1 MIGFDDFSNK
11 FTNILILILIVSV
24 IIRLFFLHPTFS
36 DENFYI
42 NVGKTILEG
51 KTPYKDFFFAH
62 PPLQVY
68 TLAILFKVF
77 GISFLV
83 GKSLTL
89 ITSSLCVFL
98 LYLITKELYDER
110 SGFIVAI
117 IFIITPAF
125 LAFSTMCHGMWETTF
140 LILLSTY
147 LLIKNKL
154 KLAGIVFVVAVLFRY
169 LAIVY
174 LPFLIV
180 FLYIRKQKIKNFLI
194 SFFMTSLLSGL
205 LLLYVFGRTYID
217 QTVFYQMFSKVI
229 LNVSETQGMQYWG
242 IGFFFLFLAL
252 ISAFVAYMKKDRI
265 LLLFATIPLIAD
277 IIILLGLRL
286 VYYHYFLISLVFCVI
301 AIDRV
306 LTVSKDWIVRFA
318 ILVILLLSITSNI
331 RTIDYYINPS
341 HAEKFYSTAEYIM
354 NNTSE
359 EDAIFGEPVM
369 TNYVSF
375 VTGRRISSDYPD
387 SYLRHLIFEGEDKI
401 IHNLNEDKPKFFI
414 EMEGYYLSNSYFK
427 DFVLDNYRLEKN
439 IEGAP
444 NYSIY
449 VMK

>member
-11 FTNILILILIVSV
+11 STNILILILIVSV

-77 GISFLV
+77 GIFFLV

-98 LYLITKELYDER
+98 LYLITKQLYDQK
-110 SGFIVAI
+110 SGFTVAI
-117 IFIITPAF
+117 IFLLTPAF
-125 LAFSTMCHGMWETTF
+125 LAFSTVGHGMWETTF
-140 LILLSTY
+140 LVLLSTY

-154 KLAGIVFVVAVLFRY
+154 PLAGLVFMAAVLFRY
-169 LAIVY
+169 LAIIY
-174 LPFLIV
+174 LPFLIA

-194 SFFMTSLLSGL
+194 PFLAVSVVSGL
-205 LLLYVFGRTYID
+205 LLLSVFGSSYID
-217 QTVFYQMFSKVI
+217 QTVSYQIFSKVALSAAGI
-229 LNVSETQGMQYWG
+229 QRMQYWG
-242 IGFFFLFLAL
+242 IGFFFLFLSL
-252 ISAFVAYMKKDRI
+252 LSAFVAYTKKDRI
-265 LLLFATIPLIAD
+265 LLLFAIIPLISD
-277 IIILLGLRL
+277 TLILLGLRL
-286 VYYHYFLISLVFCVI
+286 VFYHYFLVSLAFCIITVGRI
-301 AIDRV
+301 
-306 LTVSKDWIVRFA
+306 LSVSKDWIIRLA
-318 ILVILLLSITSNI
+318 IPVILLLSITSNI
-331 RTIDYYINPS
+331 KTIDFYLSPS
-341 HAEKFYSTAEYIM
+341 HAEKFYYIADFIA

-369 TNYVSF
+369 TNYISF
-375 VTGRRISSDYPD
+375 ITGRRISSNYLD
-387 SYLRHLIFEGEDKI
+387 SYLRHLMFDGEEKVI
-401 IHNLNEDKPKFFI
+401 QNLNEDKPKFII
-414 EMEGYYLSNSYFK
+414 EMEGYYLSNPYFR
-427 DFVLDNYRLEKN
+427 DFILSNYRLEKS
-439 IEGAP
+439 IEGIP

-449 VMK
+449 VLK